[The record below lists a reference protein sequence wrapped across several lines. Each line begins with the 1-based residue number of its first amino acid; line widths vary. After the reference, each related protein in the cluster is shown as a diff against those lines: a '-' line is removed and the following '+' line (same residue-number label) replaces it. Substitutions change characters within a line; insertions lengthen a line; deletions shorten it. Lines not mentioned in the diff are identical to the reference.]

1 MNEANQ
7 FSIDIKAET
16 QAISSSLDEQ
26 VLTPSDII
34 NIQSSPPLAE
44 RALFQATEV
53 DLSSTIKAESSKI
66 TGLDFMVKVD
76 TEELQKQ
83 TENLE
88 QSMNEMYGGFKDIY
102 DYIKGDWIPNREK
115 NDFEERPTIE
125 ANNLIFYARRD
136 KMSMA
141 PYWA

>member
-66 TGLDFMVKVD
+66 GGLDFMVKVD

-83 TENLE
+83 TESLE

-141 PYWA
+141 PHWA

>member
-66 TGLDFMVKVD
+66 TGLDFMVKAD

-83 TENLE
+83 TESLE

-102 DYIKGDWIPNREK
+102 DYIKGNWIPNREK

-141 PYWA
+141 PHWG

>member
-26 VLTPSDII
+26 ILTPSDII

-83 TENLE
+83 TESLE